1 MKLGL
6 FEIAVAAFQ
15 ILFVRC
21 GYYTQDDEL
30 PDGGVTKYLKRE
42 TKISC
47 LLKCER
53 DEDCDNIMFKLQNK
67 EMMNG
72 ECWFVKKNATDTAE
86 EIQKLKKDKAIE
98 GYKALPTKAFCNF
111 GDRVMTNTSKGMC
124 KCKGD
129 WILLKR
135 NVCFGARANEYG
147 TFKVQH
153 DAVMTDIKLV
163 HVGGPGVSCEETQPS
178 TKWGCDHV
186 SYFNVENVA
195 AVITD
200 DQNNLLY
207 PSIENY
213 AGHGFFTVPGYNAN
227 SPYLIFNATSHTV
240 HKGQELRLH
249 YGETLFGLYLANN
262 SGESCADIYAKLCD
276 E

>member
-47 LLKCER
+47 VLKCER

-72 ECWFVKKNATDTAE
+72 ECWFVKKNPTDTAE
-86 EIQKLKKDKAIE
+86 DIQELKKDKAIE
-98 GYKALPTKAFCNF
+98 GYKTLPTKALT
-111 GDRVMTNTSKGMC
+111 DTT
-124 KCKGD
+124 KGD
-129 WILLKR
+129 WFLMKR
-135 NVCFGARANEYG
+135 NVCFGARANEFG
-147 TFKVQH
+147 KFTIQN
-153 DAVMTDIKLV
+153 DAVMTAIKLV
-163 HVGGPGVSCEETQPS
+163 HVGGPGLMCEVNTPP
-178 TKWGCDHV
+178 TKWGCDYVHPYV
-186 SYFNVENVA
+186 VENVA

-207 PSIENY
+207 PSMDDY
-213 AGHGFFTVPGYNAN
+213 ADSGFFTVPGYNAN
-227 SPYLIFNATSHTV
+227 SPYLIFNATNHTV
-240 HKGQELRLH
+240 YKGQELRLH
-249 YGETLFGLYLANN
+249 YGEAWNEGYLSSN
-262 SGESCADIYAKLCD
+262 SGKSCADIYAK
-276 E
+276 